1 MNLTMKKVA
10 LVSIA
15 LFLLA
20 ASPAVAQDV
29 RYTFDNNA
37 DFSKFKTY
45 KWVFIKDAA
54 TRDAAKVED
63 FLDKQIKDAVD
74 AELAKKG
81 LTKTDADTADLYVGY
96 LAGIG
101 TEIQFGSYN
110 SGWGYGPGWSGSGW
124 YRGGGGMT
132 TGPNFYGIYVGQFAV
147 DMNDSRSHTLVWR
160 GVASKTI
167 DPKAKPDE
175 EQKNLA
181 KAVAKLLKDYPPQP
195 PAAK

>member
-1 MNLTMKKVA
+1 MKKVA

-15 LFLLA
+15 LFVLA

-29 RYTFDNNA
+29 RYKFDNNA
-37 DFSKFKTY
+37 GFSKFKTY
-45 KWVFIKDAA
+45 KWVPIEDATNKDAG
-54 TRDAAKVED
+54 KVED
-63 FLDKQIKDAVD
+63 LLDKQIKDAVD

-81 LTKTDADTADLYVGY
+81 LIKTDADTADLYVGY

-101 TEIQFGSYN
+101 TEIQFSSYN

-132 TGPNFYGIYVGQFAV
+132 TGPNFYGIYVGQLAV
-147 DMNDSRSHTLVWR
+147 DMNDSRSDTLVWR

-167 DPKAKPDE
+167 DPNAKPDKG
-175 EQKNLA
+175 QKNLA
-181 KAVAKLLKDYPPQP
+181 KAVAKLLKNYPPQP
-195 PAAK
+195 PTPK